1 MIASNNA
8 QNKKNIRLG
17 IYHHMY
23 NALTYDI
30 HFIRPIVII

>member
-8 QNKKNIRLG
+8 QNKKTSDSVFVTI
-17 IYHHMY
+17 MY

-30 HFIRPIVII
+30 HFIRQIVII